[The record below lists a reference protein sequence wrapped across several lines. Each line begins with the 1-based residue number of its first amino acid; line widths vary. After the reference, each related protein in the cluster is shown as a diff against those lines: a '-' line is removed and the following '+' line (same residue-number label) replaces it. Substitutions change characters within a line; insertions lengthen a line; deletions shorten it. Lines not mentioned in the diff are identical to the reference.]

1 MRRIAWYVSIMLLV
15 ACGNESE
22 PQRSTEVSIASLCS
36 MATASVVDITH
47 DYIICGDVV
56 ANDIFGEVSSSFV
69 VTDDTGGVV
78 VEVDSPHVY
87 ALVPLFSKV
96 AIRCSGLSL
105 GRTHGRVML
114 GIRSDD
120 GSIARIPEADV
131 HNYIM
136 VDSTSMRHVE
146 PRRCRIADI
155 SEDDIFRYV
164 RIDSLRAVERGV
176 AWTDV
181 DTLTGDRITTVR
193 HFSDGCGMLRVVTA
207 GDCDYAAQMLPE
219 GVVTLAGIVDWY
231 DDDVTLRVTNRGVIH
246 INE

>member
-1 MRRIAWYVSIMLLV
+1 MYVSIMLLV
-15 ACGNESE
+15 ACSNERE
-22 PQRSTEVSIASLCS
+22 PQRSTEVSIAYLCS
-36 MATASVVDITH
+36 MATASVVDVKH
-47 DYIICGDVV
+47 DYTIRGDVV
-56 ANDIFGEVSSSFV
+56 ANDIFGEVSNSFV

-87 ALVPLFSKV
+87 ARVPLFSNV

-105 GRTHGRVML
+105 GRTNGRVVL

-120 GSIARIPEADV
+120 GSVTHIPEEDIYSHIA
-131 HNYIM
+131 
-136 VDSTSMRHVE
+136 VDSTSLRHVE
-146 PRRCRIADI
+146 PLHRHIRDI
-155 SEDDIFRYV
+155 TTDDMLRYV
-164 RIDSLRAVERGV
+164 YVEALRATERGV

-193 HFSDGCGMLRVVTA
+193 HFSDGSSTLRVVTA
-207 GDCDYAAQMLPE
+207 GDCAYAAQMLPE

-231 DDDVTLRVTNRGVIH
+231 DGAIALRVTNRGVIH